1 MPIDFSNN
9 GIEGLTRPP
18 RIINAAD
25 TFNACPGANRTN
37 PLISIT
43 FTVARTSI
51 VVLEGEIIRRRDANA
66 RCDAALYGPGYPNI
80 FQNTYHSTTAKLDI
94 TLDYNDGVNSEWDNA
109 CLRWMGYCPAG
120 THTFYIGYRDD
131 SVTCTSVW
139 GCTSPWGQLHAI
151 IFE

>member
-25 TFNACPGANRTN
+25 TFNGCPGANRTN

-51 VVLEGEIIRRRDANA
+51 VVLEGEIIRRRDAND

-80 FQNTYHSTTAKLDI
+80 SQNTYLSTI
-94 TLDYNDGVNSEWDNA
+94 S
-109 CLRWMGYCPAG
+109 
-120 THTFYIGYRDD
+120 
-131 SVTCTSVW
+131 
-139 GCTSPWGQLHAI
+139 
-151 IFE
+151 

>member
-1 MPIDFSNN
+1 MPIDFSTNN
-9 GIEGLTRPP
+9 SQGLSRPP
-18 RIINAAD
+18 RVISAGD
-25 TFNACPGANRTN
+25 PDGGCPSANRTN
-37 PLISIT
+37 PLVSIT

-51 VVLEGEIIRRRDANA
+51 VVLEGEIIRRRDGNS

-80 FQNTYHSTTAKLDI
+80 IQDTYLSATTKLDI

-120 THTFYIGYRDD
+120 TNTFYIGYRDD

-139 GCTSPWGQLHAI
+139 GCGSSWGQLHAI